1 MRSTWS
7 VAAVA
12 VLVWVGGASGCS
24 RAQALP
30 DVQKTLSAKGER
42 VVALELRAAPP
53 AASVPIRTGVPF
65 PAGALASLNQLR
77 LEASDGREVP
87 AQFDTL
93 ATWPDGSLKVVLV
106 QIVGDLGRAQRYRL
120 AYGAGVARKPPPRK
134 IVTQNSD
141 GGFLVDTGEV
151 QFVVNKQ
158 GVLHRLW
165 RDLDRN
171 GKYEPREQLI
181 DGGDIYLVNAVDDQE
196 YAASAAD
203 KVSVVL
209 EESGPVRAVVK
220 VFGQLTSAKRGE
232 HMKYLVR
239 YYASQGSDKVDI
251 ELSVIDD
258 RMEENVERVPPTL
271 AIAAKTVGMRW
282 HYLSDAQ
289 TLYRFGGES
298 SDHAGKVSGEHYLL
312 QNGEFRYV
320 DGDDQN
326 HTFAYSGVG
335 SGSRAA
341 GWLALDAGSR
351 HLTLQVRDFWQQFP
365 SELAVDR
372 GNLSAK
378 LFSTRGVK
386 GKVTPPPSS
395 PAARPTGAR
404 TASTSRRPAAPRR
417 TSSALAAPRASL
429 RRRTSPPPTRATSA
443 TSSTSWRRRSGTRRR
458 GCGVRLEPAA
468 PSHRAPGYDAAL
480 MNDIYMPSIERSD
493 GDATMFG
500 WRDYGDRL
508 RAGWADVKNDQRIPS
523 FYNDTH
529 VGANNFLKQFIRT
542 GDQRWF
548 HLGEIA
554 TRHVMDIDVAHG
566 PRRGYWQTGGKP
578 QPAGELRAANHDNI
592 DHDARN
598 LHWGH
603 AHVSGMSELYLLT
616 GDKRSLDVLKEMAA
630 WWKFVTPHFFS
641 LPFNAKGKY
650 REAERDYGWPL
661 YVMNEYVRVTG
672 DSQYHREVAG
682 HLVNYL
688 IQWWQTPLQHI
699 GYNPATKAVSNAVV
713 GVNDARSGTG
723 YWTMSRMDNCGPAD
737 KATGANPWMAGALI
751 GNLIKFYEQDMQLAA
766 AGKGSGISQAVLQDM
781 LLQAQNYLVK
791 YGYDPQKRF
800 FAYSETMRDDG
811 GDHHIIYGLAY
822 LDRLFKRELPHAGLL
837 ILSGTTLS
845 PGGRRS

>member
-1 MRSTWS
+1 M
-7 VAAVA
+7 
-12 VLVWVGGASGCS
+12 
-24 RAQALP
+24 
-30 DVQKTLSAKGER
+30 
-42 VVALELRAAPP
+42 
-53 AASVPIRTGVPF
+53 
-65 PAGALASLNQLR
+65 
-77 LEASDGREVP
+77 
-87 AQFDTL
+87 
-93 ATWPDGSLKVVLV
+93 
-106 QIVGDLGRAQRYRL
+106 
-120 AYGAGVARKPPPRK
+120 
-134 IVTQNSD
+134 
-141 GGFLVDTGEV
+141 
-151 QFVVNKQ
+151 NKQ

-181 DGGDIYLVNAVDDQE
+181 DGGDIYLVSAVDDQE

-203 KVSVVL
+203 KVSVVI

-258 RMEENVERVPPTL
+258 RLEENVERVPPTL

-289 TLYRFGGES
+289 TTYRFGGES
-298 SDHAGKVSGEHYLL
+298 SDHAGKVSAEHHLL
-312 QNGEFRYV
+312 QNGQFRYV
-320 DGDDQN
+320 DGDNQN
-326 HTFAYSGVG
+326 HTFAYSGAG
-335 SGSRAA
+335 SGSKAA
-341 GWLALDAGSR
+341 GWLALDTGSR

-372 GNLSAK
+372 SNLNAR
-378 LFSTRGVK
+378 LFSTRGGQ
-386 GKVTPPPSS
+386 GKVDTSAIVPSGKVYQRPNSFYFPTPG
-395 PAARPTGAR
+395 GAKTYQLR
-404 TASTSRRPAAPRR
+404 
-417 TSSALAAPRASL
+417 LAAPRSQPSSQEIIAANKGYQRHELDLVAS
-429 RRRTSPPPTRATSA
+429 PEWY
-443 TSSTSWRRRSGTRRR
+443 TSS
-458 GCGVRLEPAA
+458 GVWGEIGVGGPKSASA
-468 PSHRAPGYDAAL
+468 GYDAAL
-480 MNDIYMPSIERSD
+480 MNDIYMPSIETRD
-493 GDATMFG
+493 GAATMFG

-523 FYNDTH
+523 FFNDTH
-529 VGANNFLKQFIRT
+529 VGANNFMKQFIRT

-566 PRRGYWQTGGKP
+566 PRRGYWQTGGNP
-578 QPAGELRAANHDNI
+578 QPAGELRCGNHDNI

-616 GDKRSLDVLKEMAA
+616 GDKRSLDVLKEIAA
-630 WWKFVTPHFFS
+630 WWKFVTPHFFP
-641 LPFNAKGKY
+641 LPFTAKGKY

-699 GYNPATKAVSNAVV
+699 GYNPATGAVSNAVV

-723 YWTMSRMDNCGPAD
+723 YWTMSRMDNCGRAD

-766 AGKGSGISQAVLQDM
+766 AGKASGISHAVLQDM
-781 LLQAQNYLVK
+781 LLQGQNYVVK
-791 YGYDPQKRF
+791 YGYDPQKKF
-800 FAYSETMRDDG
+800 FTYSETMRDNG
-811 GDHHIIYGLAY
+811 GDHHILYGLAY
-822 LDRLFKRELPHAGLL
+822 LDRLFKREKAAGKLAHPEWYDTQPRWGEIVKSRFEEL
-837 ILSGTTLS
+837 RTQPI
-845 PGGRRS
+845 GRETQGYGFYGYEIVYPPDFFKIARDSHPR